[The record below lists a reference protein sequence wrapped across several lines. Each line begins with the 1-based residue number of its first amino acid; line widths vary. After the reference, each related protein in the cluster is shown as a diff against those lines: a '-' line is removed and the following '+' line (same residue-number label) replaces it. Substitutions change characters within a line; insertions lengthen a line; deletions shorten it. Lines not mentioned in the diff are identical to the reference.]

1 MEADR
6 PARPLCE
13 EAVED
18 EEAEVDCPHQRMPR
32 RMPRSYG
39 LRLVAGA
46 VLLHVS
52 SGVLIGAQQAS
63 LSADSTGGDTLVLE
77 RVTDERAAQDEVI
90 RNELQAVFD
99 RVPGLDRVD
108 VTVDAGVVRLVG
120 TVLDAGTRSRA
131 VALAQSMDR
140 VIFVDDRIRESTSLD
155 EQLEP
160 TWDRLRELGYGT
172 VAKLPLIVVALVI
185 IAVAAWL
192 GSLLT
197 RWHGPSFLRTRNPFL
212 QGLIRRFVQGLVVVV
227 GIILALDLLDAT
239 ALVGA
244 VAGTAGLAGLA
255 LGFAF
260 KDIVENYLAGT
271 ILAMRQPFAKN
282 DQILVD
288 KFEGKVVRLTP
299 RETILMSLQG
309 NHIRIPNAMI
319 FRSTL
324 INYTRNPLRR
334 FEFDYG
340 VGAADDLVAA
350 REVAVATLTMM
361 EGVLSEPPPETHVV
375 AIGDSSVTLRSMAW
389 VDQRE
394 AEFVRVRSE
403 AIRLVK
409 TQLEEAGLTLPSP
422 EFLIRMQSASEPREP
437 TVAAAVRPARTV
449 QADVSVDSAVDAQ
462 IEVER
467 RVSDEDDLLD
477 DIPARG

>member
-1 MEADR
+1 
-6 PARPLCE
+6 
-13 EAVED
+13 
-18 EEAEVDCPHQRMPR
+18 MPR
-32 RMPRSYG
+32 RSL
-39 LRLVAGA
+39 LRALAA
-46 VLLHVS
+46 AFLLS
-52 SGVLIGAQQAS
+52 LARGVTLASQQEPS
-63 LSADSTGGDTLVLE
+63 RVDTLRADTAVQE
-77 RVTDERAAQDEVI
+77 QVTDARAERDEAI

-99 RVPGLDRVD
+99 RVPGLEGVD

-120 TVLDAGTRSRA
+120 TVINAGTRTRA
-131 VALAQSMDR
+131 VELAQAMDG
-140 VIFVDDRIRESTSLD
+140 VIFVDERLRESTSL
-155 EQLEP
+155 EEKLEP

-172 VAKLPLIVVALVI
+172 VAKLPLIAVALVI
-185 IAVAAWL
+185 VGLATWF
-192 GSLLT
+192 GSLMAK
-197 RWHGPSFLRTRNPFL
+197 WNGPRFLQTRNPFL
-212 QGLIRRFVQGLVVVV
+212 QALIRRFLQGLVVIF

-255 LGFAF
+255 IGFAF

-299 RETILMSLQG
+299 RETILMSIQG

-334 FEFDYG
+334 FEFEYG
-340 VGAADDLVAA
+340 IGTADDLVAA
-350 REVAVATLTMM
+350 RNVTVRTLAAM
-361 EGVLSEPPPETHVV
+361 EGVLADPPPETHVIAV
-375 AIGDSSVTLRSMAW
+375 GDSSVTLRSMAW

-394 AEFVRVRSE
+394 AEFLRVRSE

-422 EFLIRMQSASEPREP
+422 EFLIRMQPA
-437 TVAAAVRPARTV
+437 VAPAEARAENLPAVATRPVQTV
-449 QADVSVDSAVDAQ
+449 QGDVSVDRSVDEQ

-467 RVSDEDDLLD
+467 RKSGEDDLLD
-477 DIPARG
+477 EEPHL

>member
-1 MEADR
+1 MFRSSLLRVVAVAIVLSFATGV
-6 PARPLCE
+6 AR
-13 EAVED
+13 
-18 EEAEVDCPHQRMPR
+18 
-32 RMPRSYG
+32 
-39 LRLVAGA
+39 
-46 VLLHVS
+46 
-52 SGVLIGAQQAS
+52 GAQQGSPA
-63 LSADSTGGDTLVLE
+63 ADSARADSPAPE

-120 TVLDAGTRSRA
+120 TVINAGTRTRA
-131 VALAQSMDR
+131 VALATAMDG
-140 VIFVDDRIRESTSLD
+140 VVFVDDRIRESTSLE
-155 EQLEP
+155 EQLDP
-160 TWDRLRELGYGT
+160 TWDRLRELGFGA
-172 VAKLPLIVVALVI
+172 VAKLPLIAVALLI
-185 IAVAAWL
+185 IALAAWL
-192 GSLLT
+192 GSLLS
-197 RWHGPSFLRTRNPFL
+197 RWRGPSFLHTRNPFL
-212 QGLIRRFVQGLVVVV
+212 QGLIRRFVQGLVVII

-271 ILAMRQPFAKN
+271 LLAMRQPFAKN
-282 DQILVD
+282 DHIVVD
-288 KFEGKVVRLTP
+288 TFEGKVVRLTP
-299 RETILMSLQG
+299 RETILMSIQG
-309 NHIRIPNAMI
+309 NHIRIPNATI
-319 FRSTL
+319 FRNPM

-340 VGAADDLVAA
+340 VGVADDLAAA
-350 REVAVATLTMM
+350 REVAESTLKAM
-361 EGVLSEPPPETHVV
+361 EGVLEDPPPETHVI

-394 AEFVRVRSE
+394 AEFLRVRSE

-409 TQLEEAGLTLPSP
+409 TQLEDAGLTLPSP
-422 EFLIRMQSASEPREP
+422 EFVIRMQPD
-437 TVAAAVRPARTV
+437 VAARASTVTAPVRPAPTV
-449 QADVSVDSAVDAQ
+449 QADVSVDRAVDEQ

-477 DIPARG
+477 EEPPRS

>member
-1 MEADR
+1 MHDAQGLGA
-6 PARPLCE
+6 PPTGIQYMLHIASVHVVAAAILLVLGTGVASGTQQVVPP
-13 EAVED
+13 
-18 EEAEVDCPHQRMPR
+18 VD
-32 RMPRSYG
+32 SI
-39 LRLVAGA
+39 AA
-46 VLLHVS
+46 
-52 SGVLIGAQQAS
+52 
-63 LSADSTGGDTLVLE
+63 DTLPE

-99 RVPGLDRVD
+99 RVPGLNRVD

-120 TVLDAGTRSRA
+120 TVINAGTRNRA
-131 VALAQSMDR
+131 VALAQAMDG
-140 VIFVDDRIRESTSLD
+140 VVFVDDRVRESTSLE

-172 VAKLPLIVVALVI
+172 IAKLPLIAVALVI
-185 IAVAAWL
+185 VVLAAVL
-192 GSLLT
+192 GSLVA
-197 RWHGPSFLRTRNPFL
+197 RWSGPAFLRTRNPFL
-212 QGLIRRFVQGLVVVV
+212 QGLIRRFVQGLVVIV

-244 VAGTAGLAGLA
+244 VAGTAGLAGIV

-271 ILAMRQPFAKN
+271 LLAMRQPFAKN
-282 DQILVD
+282 DHILVD
-288 KFEGKVVRLTP
+288 RFEGKVVRLTP
-299 RETILMSLQG
+299 RETILMSIQG

-319 FRSTL
+319 FRNPL

-334 FEFDYG
+334 FEFEYG

-350 REVAVATLTMM
+350 REVAVAALTRMD
-361 EGVLSEPPPETHVV
+361 GVLADPPPETHVI

-394 AEFVRVRSE
+394 AEFLRVRSE

-409 TQLEEAGLTLPSP
+409 AQLEEAGLTMPSP
-422 EFLIRMQSASEPREP
+422 EYRIQLSRPDLSVEPAVSAPGRS
-437 TVAAAVRPARTV
+437 ALLV
-449 QADVSVDSAVDAQ
+449 QADVSVDRTVEAQ
-462 IEVER
+462 IEIER
-467 RVSDEDDLLD
+467 QVSDEPDLLD
-477 DIPARG
+477 GKSTKK